1 MGERCRIYNLLGK
14 MNDQDRAE
22 LTTLLVKAGYAA
34 RIGREREGNKGA
46 YTYFVEFW
54 KEVDPDGKGKS

>member
-1 MGERCRIYNLLGK
+1 MEERYRIYSLLGK
-14 MNDQDRAE
+14 MNDQDRTE

-46 YTYFVEFW
+46 YSYFVEYW
-54 KEVDPDGKGKS
+54 KEELDGKSKS